1 MNDELH
7 VGESAGAY
15 VLGALGPEEARD
27 IEAHAAACPQCHQ
40 EIAAL
45 KRVVSVLPLA
55 CATVEPSSDLK
66 ARILA
71 AGKGEDQVDAI
82 LRRAVVTSALHEPK
96 RDVWHRPLPSW
107 AGVAGWMGLAA
118 ACAVAGIFIGVANEH
133 QRMLLALQAATGQ
146 PAALGKVTA
155 QNAVAARAP
164 AEDVYKVYPVS
175 ADQLEQAVAFIGE
188 SQVWDLSLRT
198 QGTQMPCHCKV
209 IQPAKASHAMI
220 VTDMPMTKNGMV
232 YQVWLVRK
240 GKVHKGGIVMP
251 GRMDQTTIPMKVQ
264 SGDVIAF
271 SMEPPGGS
279 AVPSGRFVMEQ
290 TL

>member
-1 MNDELH
+1 MSDEQH

-15 VLGALGPEEARD
+15 VLGAVGPEEARD
-27 IEAHAAACPQCHQ
+27 IEAHAATCAQCHQ
-40 EIAAL
+40 EITDL

-55 CATVEPSSDLK
+55 CSSVEPSPDLK

-71 AGKGEDQVDAI
+71 AGRGEDQVDAI
-82 LRRAVVTSALHEPK
+82 LRRAVVTSALHEPR

-107 AGVAGWMGLAA
+107 AGVAGWIGLAA
-118 ACAVAGIFIGVANEH
+118 ACAVAGIFIGVADEH
-133 QRMLLALQAATGQ
+133 QRMISALQGT
-146 PAALGKVTA
+146 PVTLGKIATA
-155 QNAVAARAP
+155 QNAPAQAPAP
-164 AEDVYKVYPVS
+164 AEDVERVYPVS
-175 ADQLEQAVAFIGE
+175 ANQLEQAMAFIGD
-188 SQVWDLSLRT
+188 SQVWDLSLRAKSA
-198 QGTQMPCHCKV
+198 QMPCHCKV

-220 VTDMPMTKNGMV
+220 ITDMPMTGNGMV

-240 GKVHKGGIVMP
+240 GKVHKGGTVMP
-251 GRMDQTTIPMKVQ
+251 GRMSETTIPMKVQ

-279 AVPSGRFVMEQ
+279 AVPSGRFVMEE